1 MKDKIIQR
9 VLLTFALALIVL
21 VIVAVAAIRNIS
33 RAMATSDWVNHTH
46 AVITEVDAIRSSLQ
60 SADGA
65 VRTFSLTGDP
75 RDKAASRAAFSAMS
89 EHFEVAKALQRGDAA
104 QAPKLTQ
111 LQVLLNQRTEFA
123 RRVVEARE
131 ANKPEEIRRL
141 FIEDAGGETLR
152 EVDRLVEKMKDEQ
165 KKLLTERD
173 RASYAQAQTT
183 QWTVLGGVAINF
195 VLLAGA
201 AWLVRDDIAARRRA
215 AAVLAEANATL
226 EAKVK
231 ERTAELAATNE
242 RLVAENQERQWGA
255 QALEHQLRYS
265 QLIINSI
272 SDLIFVTTKALN
284 VSRINPAVTQRT
296 GRQSTELVNG
306 PLSRVVTLARPGPS
320 AFDPLAQALKEGREL
335 QDEPAMVT
343 SKDGRTVPARLSLIP
358 LRDRD
363 KVVGSVVTVHL
374 APDPH

>member
-1 MKDKIIQR
+1 
-9 VLLTFALALIVL
+9 
-21 VIVAVAAIRNIS
+21 
-33 RAMATSDWVNHTH
+33 
-46 AVITEVDAIRSSLQ
+46 
-60 SADGA
+60 
-65 VRTFSLTGDP
+65 
-75 RDKAASRAAFSAMS
+75 
-89 EHFEVAKALQRGDAA
+89 
-104 QAPKLTQ
+104 
-111 LQVLLNQRTEFA
+111 
-123 RRVVEARE
+123 
-131 ANKPEEIRRL
+131 
-141 FIEDAGGETLR
+141 
-152 EVDRLVEKMKDEQ
+152 
-165 KKLLTERD
+165 
-173 RASYAQAQTT
+173 
-183 QWTVLGGVAINF
+183 
-195 VLLAGA
+195 
-201 AWLVRDDIAARRRA
+201 
-215 AAVLAEANATL
+215 VLAEANATL